1 MVGKLVC
8 DEGNYCSDRSH
19 VAKEY
24 CDSALR
30 CMLGT
35 HESNSN
41 LNVERN
47 ISADRF
53 GPQLCHPTATERART
68 IWMGGIRPNWDAA
81 KVMMLFCQHRD
92 INQAQSCC
100 QVEAVTIKRKG
111 WRDEKGELLGFA
123 LIRFD
128 SEAHANLALGLAG
141 MPIPDTPDTFSIKP
155 NIWKQGETSMVE
167 QGLACKV
174 EEPTV
179 PSLQQQLEPL
189 TISQLRQ
196 RLQTLGC
203 ATTDVEQ
210 QAQAAGGRLAK
221 KQALLDLLC
230 ECYRDGRLQRTERH
244 TAGTP
249 IPSELLEPLLNE
261 LRSLRWPVKKRKVQA
276 EQYMVLGIPAA
287 GSGPKLL
294 DQYPRLWELCS
305 KLMQSLAA
313 NFQYSSVAVTKNFV
327 SSPHVDMND
336 RSYQFAL
343 SLGDFHSGG
352 ELCVEASH
360 EEVLVVDTKAK
371 LAKVDGRF
379 PHWVRP
385 YEGKE
390 RFSLIFYR
398 VTGEFCAPEA
408 AMPE

>member
-1 MVGKLVC
+1 
-8 DEGNYCSDRSH
+8 
-19 VAKEY
+19 
-24 CDSALR
+24 
-30 CMLGT
+30 
-35 HESNSN
+35 
-41 LNVERN
+41 
-47 ISADRF
+47 
-53 GPQLCHPTATERART
+53 
-68 IWMGGIRPNWDAA
+68 MGGIRANWDAA
-81 KVMMLFCQHRD
+81 NVLMFFCQHTD
-92 INQAQSCC
+92 ISQAKSFC

-111 WRDEKGELLGFA
+111 WRDERGEMLGFA

-128 SEAHANLALGLAG
+128 SEAHASIALGLDG
-141 MPIPDTPDTFSIKP
+141 LPIPGTPDTFSIKP
-155 NIWKQGETSMVE
+155 NIWNQGTTAMVDH
-167 QGLACKV
+167 GLACLD
-174 EEPTV
+174 EDPNV

-196 RLQTLGC
+196 RLRTLGC

-210 QAQAAGGRLAK
+210 RAQAAGGRLAK

-230 ECYRDGRLQRTERH
+230 ECYRDGRLKRTERH

-249 IPSELLEPLLNE
+249 VPAEILAPLLQE
-261 LRSLRWPVKKRKVQA
+261 LRSMRWPAKKRKVQA

-305 KLMQSLAA
+305 ELMQSLAGS
-313 NFQYSSVAVTKNFV
+313 FQYSSVAVTKNFV
-327 SSPHVDMND
+327 ASPHVDMND

-352 ELCVEASH
+352 ELCIEASH

-379 PHWVRP
+379 PHWVKP

-398 VTGEFCAPEA
+398 VTGEFCSPEA
-408 AMPE
+408 AMPD